1 MNIDFKLLGKR
12 IQEVRKAKKVKQMG
26 LARMTGLSEQY
37 ISQVETG
44 RKQISLQG
52 LLQIAEALD
61 VTADTLLVGNQKAG
75 KNDYD
80 CDINAIISDC
90 NLYERKIVCGIARE
104 TKRLLKENK
113 FFRK

>member
-1 MNIDFKLLGKR
+1 MNIDNKLLGNR
-12 IQEVRKAKKVKQMG
+12 IQEIRKAKKVKQIG
-26 LARMTGLSEQY
+26 LAHMTGLSDKY

-44 RKQISLQG
+44 RKQISLQA

-61 VTADTLLVGNQKAG
+61 VTADTLLTGNQKERAD
-75 KNDYD
+75 DYD

-90 NLYERKIVCGIARE
+90 NLYEKKIVCGIACE
-104 TKRLLKENK
+104 AKRLLKENK

>member
-1 MNIDFKLLGKR
+1 MKIDYKLLGRR
-12 IQEVRKAKKVKQMG
+12 IQELRKAKKVKQMG
-26 LARMTGLSEQY
+26 LAKMTGFSSQY
-37 ISQVETG
+37 ISQVETR
-44 RKQISLQG
+44 RKQVSLQA

-61 VTADTLLVGNQKAG
+61 VTADTLLVGNQKER

-90 NLYERKIVCGIARE
+90 NLYERKIVCGIASE
-104 TKRLLKENK
+104 TKKLLKENR